1 MSRRAFS
8 SSEGVLARWLPIS
21 HWLRRYT
28 REDFGGDLVAGILT
42 AILLVPQG
50 MAFAL
55 LAGLPPQVGLYAS
68 ILPPIV
74 YAALGT
80 SRALAVGP
88 VSVAAIMVAYALQD
102 LPPGSD
108 PAAAALML
116 AALAAG
122 ILLLMGLL
130 RLGVLATLLSHP
142 VLSGFTSAAAVII
155 IASQLPSLTGVPLPG
170 ATSFADFPAALLDA
184 IARTSLATAAL
195 GIGAIVL
202 LLAARTPLERFLVK
216 LGMQGP
222 RVVLVSRASPLAVV
236 LLSTLAVS
244 AWSLHQR
251 SGVAVVGAIP
261 AGLPELG
268 FDSLPWN
275 IAPALLPAALLI
287 GLVSYVESL
296 SIAKSLANRNRQR
309 IDANQELIALGGANF
324 AAAVSGGMPVA
335 GGFSRTMVNY
345 NAGARTQLAS
355 LVTAALVGLVA
366 AFFAHLLSTVPK
378 AALAAIIVVAV
389 VKLIDLRGALAVWRY
404 DRLDGGVLAITAAAV
419 LIIGIEIGLAIG
431 IAASLGSLVLRMS
444 RPHIAVLGRIA
455 GSEHFRNVRRHRV
468 ETWPQLLFMRVD
480 ENMTFTNAGRI
491 ESAIV
496 SEIAAHP
503 PVIHVILVMSS
514 VSVIDST
521 AVESME
527 RLAQSLRPSGVS
539 LHLSDV
545 KGPVMDRLRH
555 SNLLAAIA
563 PGQVFLSANVA
574 AEDLSRRQD

>member
-1 MSRRAFS
+1 
-8 SSEGVLARWLPIS
+8 
-21 HWLRRYT
+21 
-28 REDFGGDLVAGILT
+28 
-42 AILLVPQG
+42 
-50 MAFAL
+50 
-55 LAGLPPQVGLYAS
+55 
-68 ILPPIV
+68 
-74 YAALGT
+74 
-80 SRALAVGP
+80 
-88 VSVAAIMVAYALQD
+88 
-102 LPPGSD
+102 
-108 PAAAALML
+108 
-116 AALAAG
+116 
-122 ILLLMGLL
+122 
-130 RLGVLATLLSHP
+130 
-142 VLSGFTSAAAVII
+142 
-155 IASQLPSLTGVPLPG
+155 
-170 ATSFADFPAALLDA
+170 
-184 IARTSLATAAL
+184 
-195 GIGAIVL
+195 
-202 LLAARTPLERFLVK
+202 
-216 LGMQGP
+216 
-222 RVVLVSRASPLAVV
+222 
-236 LLSTLAVS
+236 
-244 AWSLHQR
+244 
-251 SGVAVVGAIP
+251 VAVVGAIP

-503 PVIHVILVMSS
+503 SVLHVILVMSS
-514 VSVIDST
+514 VSAIDST

-527 RLAQSLRPSGVS
+527 RLAQSLRPSGLT